1 MKPNHSDRSPTHTA
15 WIVWMV
21 LANAI
26 SGWTAPPARADIF
39 FWQDA
44 DGVIHFSNTSAPP
57 EADLYMVER
66 NSPASPAPPE
76 ESANA
81 AAEKKRDAEVKARL
95 EEANRKL
102 QKALEKVD
110 DLSDQ
115 VRQTQRQAKE
125 AAQAAQKAAAEAE
138 QAREENSGNGIV
150 YAVPYRPHHGH
161 KPKPGPY
168 PEPYYF
174 QHDTSKYPY
183 YQDDRRPHPERP
195 RPHDRRPRGETT
207 PASPPRE
214 PRQSRP

>member
-1 MKPNHSDRSPTHTA
+1 MKPNHSDRTPAHTT
-15 WIVWMV
+15 WIVWMA
-21 LANAI
+21 LAIA
-26 SGWTAPPARADIF
+26 GLWFTADMARADIF

-44 DGVIHFSNTSAPP
+44 GGVIHFSNTSAPP
-57 EADLYMVER
+57 EADLYMVEPSAPP
-66 NSPASPAPPE
+66 SPEPPE

-81 AAEKKRDAEVKARL
+81 AAEKKRDAKAEAQI

-102 QKALEKVD
+102 QRALEKVD

-150 YAVPYRPHHGH
+150 YAVPYRPHHGR
-161 KPKPGPY
+161 KTIPGPY

-174 QHDTSKYPY
+174 HHDTSKYPY
-183 YQDDRRPHPERP
+183 YQDDRSRPERP
-195 RPHDRRPRGETT
+195 RPPEGRPQQETT